1 MAERTLTD
9 ISFTSEE
16 SNWYLLPQ
24 TGFNVTLQVDRFE
37 KDIKSG
43 NSLDQA
49 FQKIEQDIQGFKT
62 EYLCEGLLFPIV
74 LDKQIVNGRQRIVA
88 PLYGNQLLVEAV
100 SEKERRGAIKKSV
113 EDVEEF
119 LISAPQGSMAL
130 LTNPDGWSGYSGIT
144 YQDTQTH
151 LWRVMEDGKPMG
163 FTVRTDMT
171 LAQNQ
176 KLLEYFG
183 KELIKR
189 GSTEDQLVEIVS
201 TPMFIRSYP
210 GQKQWQ
216 FEDLV
221 DIIKYTK
228 GSDVAY
234 KNRPF
239 SEIYQQ
245 LQNPQ
250 KLWTLDT
257 TTQKLTNELKAFI
270 QGRLAGESYKRQD
283 LEIALG
289 ITILKLVQAIRQPQ
303 LNYPSARTSYQL
315 DIHPKQ
321 ALAGYRTTLS
331 IVQMLPGCN
340 GGGGLNQGAEVFVF
354 AGSLIPR
361 LAINIPFTQNEDT
374 SDFPCGGTKKDGSP
388 CTYIVKYGS
397 GIRKCP
403 ECGNEAK
410 CA

>member
-9 ISFTSEE
+9 ISFASEE
-16 SNWYLLPQ
+16 GSWYLLPQ
-24 TGFNVTLQVDRFE
+24 TGFNVRLQVDRFE

-74 LDKQIVNGRQRIVA
+74 LDKQTVNGRKRVVS
-88 PLYGNQLLVEAV
+88 PLYANQLLAETV
-100 SEKERRGAIKKSV
+100 SEKERRGAIKKSINA
-113 EDVEEF
+113 VEEF
-119 LISAPQGSMAL
+119 LISAPPGSMAL
-130 LTNPDGWSGYSGIT
+130 LTSPDGWSGFSGIT
-144 YQDTQTH
+144 YQDTQTY
-151 LWRVMEDGKPMG
+151 LWRVMENGKPMG

-176 KLLEYFG
+176 KLLEYLG
-183 KELIKR
+183 NDLAKQ

-201 TPMFIRSYP
+201 TPIFIRSLP
-210 GQKQWQ
+210 GQKKLH

-221 DIIKYTK
+221 DVIKYTK

-234 KNRPF
+234 KNRLF
-239 SEIYQQ
+239 DEIYQQ
-245 LQNPQ
+245 LQYPQ
-250 KLWTLDT
+250 KLWTLDS
-257 TTQKLTNELKAFI
+257 TTQKLTCDLKTFI
-270 QGRLAGESYKRQD
+270 QKKLDNEAYKRQD

-289 ITILKLVQAIRQPQ
+289 ITVLKLAQAIRQPQ
-303 LNYPSARTSYQL
+303 IYKSTQTSYQP
-315 DIHPKQ
+315 DIHPQQ
-321 ALAGYRTTLS
+321 AIAGFKAMLS
-331 IVQMLPGCN
+331 IVQKLPGCN
-340 GGGGLNQGAEVFVF
+340 GGGGSNQGAEVFVF
-354 AGSLIPR
+354 TGSLIPR
-361 LAINIPFTQNEDT
+361 LAKNILMTEDEDT
-374 SDFPCGGTKKDGSP
+374 NDFPCGGTKKDGSP

-397 GIRKCP
+397 GIKKCP

>member
-1 MAERTLTD
+1 MAERPLTD
-9 ISFTSEE
+9 ISVASKEG
-16 SNWYLLPQ
+16 SWYLLPQ
-24 TGFNVTLQVDRFE
+24 TGFNVALQVDRFE
-37 KDIKSG
+37 KDIKTG

-88 PLYGNQLLVEAV
+88 PLYGNQLLVETV

-119 LISAPQGSMAL
+119 LISAPPGSMAV
-130 LTNPDGWSGYSGIT
+130 LTSPDGWSGFSGIT
-144 YQDTQTH
+144 YQDTQTY

-176 KLLEYFG
+176 KLLEYLG
-183 KELIKR
+183 KDLTKR
-189 GSTEDQLVEIVS
+189 GSMEDQLVEIVS
-201 TPMFIRSYP
+201 NPMFIRSYP
-210 GQKQWQ
+210 DQKQWH

-221 DIIKYTK
+221 DIIKYAK

-234 KNRPF
+234 KNRLF
-239 SEIYQQ
+239 EEIYQQ
-245 LQNPQ
+245 LHYPQ
-250 KLWTLDT
+250 KLWTLDSA
-257 TTQKLTNELKAFI
+257 TQKLTSDLKTFI
-270 QGRLAGESYKRQD
+270 QNKLANETFKRQD

-289 ITILKLVQAIRQPQ
+289 STVLKLAQAIMQPQ
-303 LNYPSARTSYQL
+303 LYKPTQTFYQQ
-315 DIHPKQ
+315 DIHPQQ
-321 ALAGYRTTLS
+321 AIAGYRAMLS
-331 IVQMLPGCN
+331 IVQKLPGCN
-340 GGGGLNQGAEVFVF
+340 GGGGSNQKAEVFVF
-354 AGSLIPR
+354 AGSLTPR
-361 LAINIPFTQNEDT
+361 LAINELFTDGEDT

-397 GIRKCP
+397 GIKKCP